1 MLNNFISG
9 GQIFLDKVR
18 MFKQVMLSSMLVSVV
33 IGALV
38 AFYIKLPDLIAQD
51 YRAAITYVKADVVTS
66 LNFLSP
72 NLIDSNRGAARV
84 DAYYKHGMYKKNIL
98 ASSVLANGYF
108 KSTYEQVVNVLKS
121 LLFLSIIISG
131 CFLILIFSIWSKFG
145 KFVQEDKNIDGD
157 KILTA
162 KEVRSYLY
170 SANQASSITIGDMP
184 LVKNSENQHILITGA
199 TGSGKTNLI
208 HNILPQA
215 RANSQPA
222 IVIDQTGEMIAK
234 YYDES
239 RGDIIFNPFDDRS
252 KSWDFWKDCCSD
264 NNSLHGIND
273 RLEKF
278 AKILFGFNRNKQNSI
293 SSDPFWEESAEV
305 IFTSC
310 VETLL
315 KSNNKSLSTL
325 QQMVRNYPLAKL
337 QKELAGTPAARYL
350 VSSNKNTASSILSVL
365 ATSTKPL
372 QYLSDEPDEDKRFS
386 LMEYFKQL
394 DNLDNNSQA
403 GWIFL
408 ATKPSQR
415 ELTLPLIACMV
426 ELAVSFLTDIK
437 INNTR
442 RVWFV
447 IDEISSLGRLPAL
460 SWLMSESRKYGG
472 CIIAGMQSINQL
484 FNIYG
489 QYMGSTLFGQFA
501 TKFFFRTDEPII
513 AKMISALCGS
523 YNISK
528 QQKNI
533 SFGANE
539 FRDGVS
545 YTSQEKEKMLVQFKD
560 LAKLR
565 TGECFCLLP
574 TPEARLA
581 KLQVPQSDLADL
593 NEGFVPKIHSNQNNE
608 KSNESKTECTS
619 NGKNPVSSSSGKS
632 IKQMA
637 QIERDKNTQDNDLEE
652 ITIEQ
657 LL

>member
-9 GQIFLDKVR
+9 GQIFLHKVR
-18 MFKQVMLSSMLVSVV
+18 MFKQVIISSVFVSVV
-33 IGALV
+33 VGVLV
-38 AFYIKLPDLIAQD
+38 AGYIKLPDLIAQD
-51 YRAAITYVKADVVTS
+51 YRAAITYVKADMVTS
-66 LNFLSP
+66 LNLLSP
-72 NLIDSNRGAARV
+72 NFVGSNRGAARV

-98 ASSVLANGYF
+98 ASSVLANSYF

-184 LVKNSENQHILITGA
+184 LVKDSENQHILITGA

-208 HNILPQA
+208 HNILSQV
-215 RANSQPA
+215 RESNQPA

-234 YYDES
+234 YYDKS

-252 KSWDFWKDCCSD
+252 KSWDFWQDCCSD
-264 NNSLHGIND
+264 DNSLHGIND

-278 AKILFGFNRNKQNSI
+278 AKILFGFNRNKQNSM

-310 VETLL
+310 IETLRE
-315 KSNNKSLSTL
+315 KNNKSLSTL

-337 QKELAGTPAARYL
+337 QKELAETPAARYL
-350 VSSNKNTASSILSVL
+350 ISSNRNTASSILSVL

-372 QYLSDEPDEDKRFS
+372 QYLSDADKRFS

-437 INNTR
+437 INNAR

-489 QYMGSTLFGQFA
+489 QYVGSTLFGQFA
-501 TKFFFRTDEPII
+501 TKFFFRTDEPVI
-513 AKMISALCGS
+513 AKMISGICGS
-523 YNISK
+523 YNIAK

-545 YTSQEKEKMLVQFKD
+545 YTAHEKEKMLVQFKD
-560 LAKLR
+560 IAKLKA
-565 TGECFCLLP
+565 GECFCLLP
-574 TPEARLA
+574 TPEARLT
-581 KLQVPQSDLADL
+581 KLQVPQSDIPDR
-593 NEGFVPKIHSNQNNE
+593 NEGFVSKTHSNQTNE
-608 KSNESKTECTS
+608 KSNESKTECTY